1 VDGDEMTERKLPK
14 IPRFAT
20 EAEEAQW
27 WFDHRDEV
35 CEDIVSA
42 AKNGTLGEG
51 SLARAAR
58 KQKEAQKRDSAA

>member
-1 VDGDEMTERKLPK
+1 MKDRSLPEM
-14 IPRFAT
+14 PRFAN

-27 WFDHRDEV
+27 LFDHR
-35 CEDIVSA
+35 EDISKDFAAA

-58 KQKEAQKRDSAA
+58 KQKEAQRRDSAA